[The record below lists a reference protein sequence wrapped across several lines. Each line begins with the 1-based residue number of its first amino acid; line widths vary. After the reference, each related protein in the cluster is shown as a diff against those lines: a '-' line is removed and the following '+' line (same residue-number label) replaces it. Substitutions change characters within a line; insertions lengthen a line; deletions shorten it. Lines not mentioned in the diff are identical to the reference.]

1 LKPVFLGDKMDKFS
15 RVRASIKDTQRKLRT
30 DNLKKTPQELGM
42 HERFEDD
49 PRALKEIEY
58 GRVVRKPTTNLG
70 GGSTLGSI
78 EFEDKKWS

>member
-1 LKPVFLGDKMDKFS
+1 MDKFS
-15 RVRASIKDTQRKLRT
+15 SIRSSIREAHRKLKL
-30 DNLKKTPQELGM
+30 DNRNKTPKELGM
-42 HERFEDD
+42 DEKFEDD

-58 GRVVRKPTTNLG
+58 GRVVRRPTTNLG